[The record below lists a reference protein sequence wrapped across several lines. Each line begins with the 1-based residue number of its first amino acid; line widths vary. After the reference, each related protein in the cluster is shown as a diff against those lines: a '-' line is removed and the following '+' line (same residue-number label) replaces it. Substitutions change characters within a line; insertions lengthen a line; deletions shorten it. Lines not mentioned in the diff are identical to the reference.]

1 MSTAV
6 EEPASVGDVLRNFNF
21 SVYYLTAF
29 VSNAGTFMQGVGV
42 PFVMYEL
49 TKSNTWVG
57 ASVFAVM
64 IPSLLMGP
72 IVGPL
77 ADRRDRRMILLG
89 SSIVQFIAAT
99 ALWLLVDQRRAHSVA
114 HRRVPRRGRVRRGLP
129 ERNRARAHPVAR
141 ARTSS

>member
-6 EEPASVGDVLRNFNF
+6 TEPASVGDVLRNFNF
-21 SVYYLTAF
+21 SVYYTTAF

-64 IPSLLMGP
+64 ILLA
-72 IVGPL
+72 V
-77 ADRRDRRMILLG
+77 LG
-89 SSIVQFIAAT
+89 IA
-99 ALWLLVDQRRAHSVA
+99 LHLVMQVIE
-114 HRRVPRRGRVRRGLP
+114 RRVIFWAQPDEIIGL
-129 ERNRARAHPVAR
+129 
-141 ARTSS
+141 